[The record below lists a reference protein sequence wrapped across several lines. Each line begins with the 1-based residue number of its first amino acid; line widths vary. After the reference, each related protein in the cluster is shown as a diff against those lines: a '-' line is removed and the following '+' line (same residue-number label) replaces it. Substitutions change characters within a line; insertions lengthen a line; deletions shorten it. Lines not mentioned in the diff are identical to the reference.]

1 MNDFF
6 DSLKSDLLDRRLI
19 PALGLL
25 AVVLIA
31 AVAYAVLGG
40 GSSAP
45 ALSAATPVAPVAK
58 APGLPVSEVKTADVT
73 AGAETTDGS
82 TQQTGGASRNPFAP
96 MPGVKKAQAAAAAAA
111 TATGAASSSGSSAS
125 TESGSSG
132 SSSPSTSTGGATP
145 APSEETKKPSTP
157 TKPKDKQ
164 TVFHVDVLFGTA
176 TAATPP
182 QSAALTP
189 FNELKLQQPLPSD
202 SQPLVVFR
210 GVLAGGKSAT
220 FTLVGEAIL
229 RGPAKCLPSA
239 SQCQAIDLQPGQT
252 EELEY
257 LPPGGM
263 ALTYELNVVSISSS
277 KAKLSSAHSA
287 FGGES
292 KTGLELLRSTG
303 LQGLSGLRYT
313 TSKGVLVFA
322 GKHAFAARAH
332 IAVAPARASAL
343 GWPFKG

>member
-1 MNDFF
+1 MNDFL
-6 DSLKSDLLDRRLI
+6 DTLKSDLLDRRLL

-40 GSSAP
+40 GSTASAP
-45 ALSAATPVAPVAK
+45 NAASTPVVPVAK
-58 APGLPVSEVKTADVT
+58 VPGIAVSEVKTADVT
-73 AGAETTDGS
+73 AGAETTSGS
-82 TQQTGGASRNPFAP
+82 PQQTGGASRNPFAP
-96 MPGVKKAQAAAAAAA
+96 MPGVKKAQAAAAAAS
-111 TATGAASSSGSSAS
+111 TSASSSGSSAT
-125 TESGSSG
+125 TES
-132 SSSPSTSTGGATP
+132 SSSSTGGATP
-145 APSEETKKPSTP
+145 APSEETKKPSTS

-164 TVFHVDVLFGTA
+164 TVFRVDVLFGTA

-257 LPPGGM
+257 LPPG
-263 ALTYELNVVSISSS
+263 AAAITYELNVVSISSS

-292 KTGLELLRSTG
+292 KTGLELLRKSG
-303 LQGLSGLRYT
+303 LQGLSGLRYST
-313 TSKGVLVFA
+313 AKGILVFA

-332 IAVAPARASAL
+332 IAAAPARASAL

>member
-1 MNDFF
+1 MNDFL

-19 PALGLL
+19 PVLGLL

-40 GSSAP
+40 GSSA
-45 ALSAATPVAPVAK
+45 SAPNTASPVTPVAK
-58 APGLPVSEVKTADVT
+58 APGLAVSEVKTADVT
-73 AGAETTDGS
+73 ASAETTSGS
-82 TQQTGGASRNPFAP
+82 PQQTGGASRNPFAP
-96 MPGVKKAQAAAAAAA
+96 MPGVKKAQAASAAAAS
-111 TATGAASSSGSSAS
+111 GSASSTT
-125 TESGSSG
+125 TES
-132 SSSPSTSTGGATP
+132 SSSSTGGATP
-145 APSEETKKPSTP
+145 APAEETKKSSTP
-157 TKPKDKQ
+157 TKPKSKQ
-164 TVFHVDVLFGTA
+164 TVFRVDVLFGTT
-176 TAATPP
+176 TAGTPP

-257 LPPGGM
+257 LPPG
-263 ALTYELNVVSISSS
+263 AAAITYELNVLSISSS
-277 KAKLSSAHSA
+277 KAKLSSARSA

-292 KTGLELLRSTG
+292 KTGLELLRRNG
-303 LQGLSGLRYT
+303 LQGLPGLRYST
-313 TSKGVLVFA
+313 ATGVLVFA

-332 IAVAPARASAL
+332 IAAAPAHASAWA
-343 GWPFKG
+343 WPFKR

>member
-19 PALGLL
+19 PVLGLL

-31 AVAYAVLGG
+31 AIAYAVLGG
-40 GSSAP
+40 SSGTAPNAASAP
-45 ALSAATPVAPVAK
+45 VTPVAKV
-58 APGLPVSEVKTADVT
+58 PGIAVSEVKTADVT
-73 AGAETTDGS
+73 AGAETTSGS
-82 TQQTGGASRNPFAP
+82 PQQTGGASRNPFAP
-96 MPGVKKAQAAAAAAA
+96 MPGVKKAQAASAAAAS
-111 TATGAASSSGSSAS
+111 GSGSSA
-125 TESGSSG
+125 TTGSGSPAA
-132 SSSPSTSTGGATP
+132 SSPTTSTGGSTP
-145 APSEETKKPSTP
+145 APAEETKKPSTP

-164 TVFHVDVLFGTA
+164 TVFHVNVLFGTA
-176 TAATPP
+176 AAATPP
-182 QSAALTP
+182 QNAALTP
-189 FNELKLQQPLPSD
+189 FDELKLQQPLPSG

-229 RGPAKCLPSA
+229 RGPAVCLPSP

-257 LPPGGM
+257 LPPG
-263 ALTYELNVVSISSS
+263 ADAVIYELNVVSISSS
-277 KAKLSSAHSA
+277 RAKLSSAHSA

-292 KTGLELLRSTG
+292 KTGLELLRRSG
-303 LQGLSGLRYT
+303 LQGLSGLRYST
-313 TSKGVLVFA
+313 AKGVLVFA

-332 IAVAPARASAL
+332 IAAAPAHASAW
-343 GWPFKG
+343 GWPFKR

>member
-1 MNDFF
+1 MNDFL
-6 DSLKSDLLDRRLI
+6 DTLKSDLLDRRLI

-40 GSSAP
+40 GSTASAP
-45 ALSAATPVAPVAK
+45 NAASTPVAPVAK
-58 APGLPVSEVKTADVT
+58 VPGIAVSEVKTADVT
-73 AGAETTDGS
+73 AGAETTSGS
-82 TQQTGGASRNPFAP
+82 PQQTGGASRNPFAP

-111 TATGAASSSGSSAS
+111 NAATSGSSSSSSSSAS
-125 TESGSSG
+125 TTTEP
-132 SSSPSTSTGGATP
+132 SSSSTGGATP

-176 TAATPP
+176 TPATPP
-182 QSAALTP
+182 QSAALAP
-189 FNELKLQQPLPSD
+189 FNELKLQQPLPSN

-239 SQCQAIDLQPGQT
+239 SQCQAIDLAPGQT

-257 LPPGGM
+257 LPPGSN
-263 ALTYELNVVSISSS
+263 AVTYELNVVSISSS

-292 KTGLELLRSTG
+292 KTGLELLRKSG
-303 LQGLSGLRYT
+303 LQGLSGLRYST
-313 TSKGVLVFA
+313 AKGVLVFA

-332 IAVAPARASAL
+332 IAAAPARASAL

>member
-40 GSSAP
+40 GSSTSAP
-45 ALSAATPVAPVAK
+45 NAASPIAPVAK
-58 APGLPVSEVKTADVT
+58 VPGLAVSEVKTADVT
-73 AGAETTDGS
+73 ASAETTSG
-82 TQQTGGASRNPFAP
+82 TPQQTAGASRNPFAP
-96 MPGVKKAQAAAAAAA
+96 MPGVKKAQAASAAA
-111 TATGAASSSGSSAS
+111 TSAATSSGSSTTTSPAS
-125 TESGSSG
+125 SE
-132 SSSPSTSTGGATP
+132 SSSSSTGGATP
-145 APSEETKKPSTP
+145 APAEETKKSSTP

-164 TVFHVDVLFGTA
+164 TLFHVDVLFGTA
-176 TAATPP
+176 TPATPP

-189 FNELKLQQPLPSD
+189 FDELKLQQPLPSD

-229 RGPAKCLPSA
+229 RGPATCLPSA
-239 SQCQAIDLQPGQT
+239 SQCQAINLEPGQT

-257 LPPGGM
+257 LPPG
-263 ALTYELNVVSISSS
+263 ADAVTYELNVVSISSS
-277 KAKLSSAHSA
+277 KAKLSSAHSSA

-292 KTGLELLRSTG
+292 KTGLELLRKSG
-303 LQGLSGLRYT
+303 LQGLSGLRYST
-313 TSKGVLVFA
+313 ARGVLVLA
-322 GKHAFAARAH
+322 GKQAFAARAH
-332 IAVAPARASAL
+332 IATAPVGASAP

>member
-6 DSLKSDLLDRRLI
+6 DSLKSDLLDRRMI
-19 PALGLL
+19 PVLGLV

-40 GSSAP
+40 GSSVAP
-45 ALSAATPVAPVAK
+45 NTATPVAPVAK
-58 APGLPVSEVKTADVT
+58 VPGLAVSEVKTADVT
-73 AGAETTDGS
+73 ASAETTSGS
-82 TQQTGGASRNPFAP
+82 PQQTAGASRNPFAP
-96 MPGVKKAQAAAAAAA
+96 MPGVKKAQAASAA
-111 TATGAASSSGSSAS
+111 AASSSGSS
-125 TESGSSG
+125 TTTGSGE
-132 SSSPSTSTGGATP
+132 SSSSSTGGATP
-145 APSEETKKPSTP
+145 APAEETKKSSTP
-157 TKPKDKQ
+157 TKPKSKQ

-176 TAATPP
+176 AAATPP
-182 QSAALTP
+182 QDAALTP

-257 LPPGGM
+257 LPPG
-263 ALTYELNVVSISSS
+263 AAAITYELNVVSVSSS
-277 KAKLSSAHSA
+277 KAKLSSAHISA

-292 KTGLELLRSTG
+292 KAGLELLRKSG
-303 LQGLSGLRYT
+303 LQDLPGLRYST
-313 TSKGVLVFA
+313 AKGVLVFA

-332 IAVAPARASAL
+332 IAAAPAHASAW
-343 GWPFKG
+343 GWSFKA

>member
-19 PALGLL
+19 PAVGLL
-25 AVVLIA
+25 AVVLVA
-31 AVAYAVLGG
+31 AIAYAVLGG
-40 GSSAP
+40 GSSGSAP
-45 ALSAATPVAPVAK
+45 NTASAPVTPVAKV
-58 APGLPVSEVKTADVT
+58 PGIAVSEVKTADVT
-73 AGAETTDGS
+73 AGAETTSGS
-82 TQQTGGASRNPFAP
+82 PQQTGGASRNPFAP
-96 MPGVKKAQAAAAAAA
+96 MPGVKKAQAASAAA
-111 TATGAASSSGSSAS
+111 TNGTSSSAANGSSTSAP
-125 TESGSSG
+125 TA
-132 SSSPSTSTGGATP
+132 PTTSTGGSTP
-145 APSEETKKPSTP
+145 APVEETKKPSTP

-164 TVFHVDVLFGTA
+164 TVFHVNVLFGTA
-176 TAATPP
+176 AAATPP

-189 FNELKLQQPLPSD
+189 FNELKLQQPLPSG

-229 RGPAKCLPSA
+229 RGPAVCLPSP

-257 LPPGGM
+257 LPPG
-263 ALTYELNVVSISSS
+263 ADAVIYELNVVSISSG
-277 KAKLSSAHSA
+277 KAKLSSVHSA

-292 KTGLELLRSTG
+292 KAGLELLRRSG
-303 LQGLSGLRYT
+303 LQGLSGLRYST
-313 TSKGVLVFA
+313 AKGVLVFA
-322 GKHAFAARAH
+322 GKHAFSARAH
-332 IAVAPARASAL
+332 IAAAPAHASAW

>member
-1 MNDFF
+1 MNDFL
-6 DSLKSDLLDRRLI
+6 DTLKSDLLDRRLI

-40 GSSAP
+40 GSTASAP
-45 ALSAATPVAPVAK
+45 NAASTPVVPVAK
-58 APGLPVSEVKTADVT
+58 VPGIAVSEVKTADVT
-73 AGAETTDGS
+73 AGAETTSGS
-82 TQQTGGASRNPFAP
+82 PQQTGGASRNPFAP
-96 MPGVKKAQAAAAAAA
+96 MPGVKKAQAASAAA
-111 TATGAASSSGSSAS
+111 TSPATSGSGSST
-125 TESGSSG
+125 TES
-132 SSSPSTSTGGATP
+132 SSSSTGGATP
-145 APSEETKKPSTP
+145 APAEESSKPSTP

-176 TAATPP
+176 TPATPP

-239 SQCQAIDLQPGQT
+239 SQCQAIDLEPGQT

-257 LPPGGM
+257 LPPG
-263 ALTYELNVVSISSS
+263 ANAVTYELNVVGISSS

-287 FGGES
+287 FDGES
-292 KTGLELLRSTG
+292 KTGLELLRKSG
-303 LQGLSGLRYT
+303 LQGLSGLHYST
-313 TSKGVLVFA
+313 AKGILVFA

-332 IAVAPARASAL
+332 IAAAPARASAL

>member
-1 MNDFF
+1 MNDFL

-40 GSSAP
+40 GSTASAP
-45 ALSAATPVAPVAK
+45 NTAAAPAAPVAK
-58 APGLPVSEVKTADVT
+58 VPGIAVSEVKTADVT
-73 AGAETTDGS
+73 AGAETTSGS
-82 TQQTGGASRNPFAP
+82 PQQTGGASRNPFAP

-111 TATGAASSSGSSAS
+111 NAAT
-125 TESGSSG
+125 SG
-132 SSSPSTSTGGATP
+132 SSSSTTTESSSSSTGGATP

-164 TVFHVDVLFGTA
+164 TVFHVDVLFGAA
-176 TAATPP
+176 TPATPP
-182 QSAALTP
+182 QSAALAP
-189 FNELKLQQPLPSD
+189 FNDLKLQQPLPSN

-210 GVLAGGKSAT
+210 GVLEGGKSAT

-239 SQCQAIDLQPGQT
+239 SQCQAIDLAPGQT

-257 LPPGGM
+257 LPPGSN
-263 ALTYELNVVSISSS
+263 AVTYELNVVGISSS

-287 FGGES
+287 FDGES
-292 KTGLELLRSTG
+292 KTGLELLRRSG
-303 LQGLSGLRYT
+303 LQGLSGLRYST
-313 TSKGVLVFA
+313 AKGVLVFA

-332 IAVAPARASAL
+332 IAAAPARASAL

>member
-1 MNDFF
+1 MNDFL
-6 DSLKSDLLDRRLI
+6 DTLKSDLLDRRLI
-19 PALGLL
+19 PVIGLL

-40 GSSAP
+40 GSSAAP
-45 ALSAATPVAPVAK
+45 NAASAPATPVAK
-58 APGLPVSEVKTADVT
+58 LPGIAVSEVKTADVT
-73 AGAETTDGS
+73 AGAETTSGS
-82 TQQTGGASRNPFAP
+82 PQQTGGASRNPFAP
-96 MPGVKKAQAAAAAAA
+96 MPGVKKAQAASAAA
-111 TATGAASSSGSSAS
+111 TSSATATPESSSS
-125 TESGSSG
+125 
-132 SSSPSTSTGGATP
+132 STGGATP

-176 TAATPP
+176 TPATPP

-229 RGPAKCLPSA
+229 RGPAKCLPST

-257 LPPGGM
+257 LPPG
-263 ALTYELNVVSISSS
+263 AAAITYELNVVSISSS
-277 KAKLSSAHSA
+277 KAKLSSAGSA

-292 KTGLELLRSTG
+292 KTGLELLRKSG
-303 LQGLSGLRYT
+303 LQGLSGLRYST
-313 TSKGVLVFA
+313 AKGILVFA
-322 GKHAFAARAH
+322 GKHAFAARAR

>member
-19 PALGLL
+19 PVLGLL

-31 AVAYAVLGG
+31 AIAYAVLGG
-40 GSSAP
+40 SSATAP
-45 ALSAATPVAPVAK
+45 NTASAPVTPVAKV
-58 APGLPVSEVKTADVT
+58 PGIAVSEVKTADVT
-73 AGAETTDGS
+73 AGAETTSGS
-82 TQQTGGASRNPFAP
+82 PQQTGGASRNPFAP
-96 MPGVKKAQAAAAAAA
+96 MPGVKQAQAASAAA
-111 TATGAASSSGSSAS
+111 TSGSGSSAA
-125 TESGSSG
+125 TGSGSPAA
-132 SSSPSTSTGGATP
+132 SSPTTSTGGSTP
-145 APSEETKKPSTP
+145 APAEETKKPSTP

-176 TAATPP
+176 AAATPP
-182 QSAALTP
+182 QNAALTP
-189 FNELKLQQPLPSD
+189 FNELKLQQPLPSG

-210 GVLAGGKSAT
+210 GVIAGGKSAT

-229 RGPAKCLPSA
+229 RGPAVCLPSA
-239 SQCQAIDLQPGQT
+239 SQCQAIDLKPGQT

-257 LPPGGM
+257 LPPG
-263 ALTYELNVVSISSS
+263 ADAVIYELNVVSISSG

-292 KTGLELLRSTG
+292 KTGLELLRRSG
-303 LQGLSGLRYT
+303 LQGLSGLRYST
-313 TSKGVLVFA
+313 TKGVLVFA

-332 IAVAPARASAL
+332 IAVAPAHASAW

>member
-1 MNDFF
+1 MNDFL
-6 DSLKSDLLDRRLI
+6 DTLKSDLLDRRLI

-40 GSSAP
+40 GSSAAP
-45 ALSAATPVAPVAK
+45 NAAGTPVTPVAKV
-58 APGLPVSEVKTADVT
+58 PGIAVSEVKTADVT
-73 AGAETTDGS
+73 AGAETTSGS
-82 TQQTGGASRNPFAP
+82 PQQTGGASRNPFAP
-96 MPGVKKAQAAAAAAA
+96 MPGVKKAQAASAAASSAA
-111 TATGAASSSGSSAS
+111 TTSSSGSSTT
-125 TESGSSG
+125 TES
-132 SSSPSTSTGGATP
+132 SSSSTGGATP
-145 APSEETKKPSTP
+145 APAEETKKPSTP

-176 TAATPP
+176 TPATPP

-202 SQPLVVFR
+202 TQPLVVFR

-239 SQCQAIDLQPGQT
+239 SQCQAIDLEPGQT

-257 LPPGGM
+257 LPPG
-263 ALTYELNVVSISSS
+263 AAAITYELNVVSISSS

-292 KTGLELLRSTG
+292 KTGLELLRKSG
-303 LQGLSGLRYT
+303 LQGLSGLRYST
-313 TSKGVLVFA
+313 AKGILVFA
-322 GKHAFAARAH
+322 GEHAFAARAH
-332 IAVAPARASAL
+332 IAVAPARAAAS

>member
-1 MNDFF
+1 MNDFL
-6 DSLKSDLLDRRLI
+6 DTLKSDLLDRRLI

-40 GSSAP
+40 GSTATTP
-45 ALSAATPVAPVAK
+45 NAASTPVAPVAK
-58 APGLPVSEVKTADVT
+58 VPGIAVSEVKTADVT
-73 AGAETTDGS
+73 AGAETTSGS
-82 TQQTGGASRNPFAP
+82 PQQTGGASHNPFAP

-111 TATGAASSSGSSAS
+111 STPASSSGSSATT
-125 TESGSSG
+125 TES
-132 SSSPSTSTGGATP
+132 SSSSSGGATP
-145 APSEETKKPSTP
+145 APEETKKASTP

-164 TVFHVDVLFGTA
+164 TVFHVDVLFGA
-176 TAATPP
+176 AAAATPP

-202 SQPLVVFR
+202 GQPLVVFR
-210 GVLAGGKSAT
+210 GVLAGGKSAA

-257 LPPGGM
+257 LPPG
-263 ALTYELNVVSISSS
+263 AAAITYELNVVSISSS

-287 FGGES
+287 FSGES
-292 KTGLELLRSTG
+292 KTGLELLRKSG
-303 LQGLSGLRYT
+303 LQGLSGLRYST
-313 TSKGVLVFA
+313 AKGILVFA
-322 GKHAFAARAH
+322 GKHAFTARAH

>member
-6 DSLKSDLLDRRLI
+6 DTLKSDLLDRRLI
-19 PALGLL
+19 PVLGLL
-25 AVVLIA
+25 AVVLLGAI
-31 AVAYAVLGG
+31 AYAVLGG
-40 GSSAP
+40 SSA
-45 ALSAATPVAPVAK
+45 AAPNVAGPVAPVAK
-58 APGLPVSEVKTADVT
+58 APGIAVSEVKTADVT
-73 AGAETTDGS
+73 ASAETTSGS
-82 TQQTGGASRNPFAP
+82 PQQTGGASRNPFAP

-111 TATGAASSSGSSAS
+111 NPATSSSSSSSSTESSTSSSGG
-125 TESGSSG
+125 T
-132 SSSPSTSTGGATP
+132 TP
-145 APSEETKKPSTP
+145 APAEETKKASTP

-176 TAATPP
+176 TPATPP

-189 FNELKLQQPLPSD
+189 FNELKLQQPLPSN

-239 SQCQAIDLQPGQT
+239 SQCQAIDLRPGQT

-257 LPPGGM
+257 LPPG
-263 ALTYELNVVSISSS
+263 AAAVTYELNIVSISSS

-287 FGGES
+287 FSGES
-292 KTGLELLRSTG
+292 KTGLELLRRTG
-303 LQGLSGLRYT
+303 LQGLSGLRYST
-313 TSKGVLVFA
+313 AKGVLVFA

-332 IAVAPARASAL
+332 IAAAPAHATAL
-343 GWPFKG
+343 AWPFKG

>member
-31 AVAYAVLGG
+31 AIAYAVLGG
-40 GSSAP
+40 GSSTPAP
-45 ALSAATPVAPVAK
+45 NTAGAPVTPVVK
-58 APGLPVSEVKTADVT
+58 VPGIAISEVKTADVT
-73 AGAETTDGS
+73 ASAETTSGS
-82 TQQTGGASRNPFAP
+82 PQQTGGASRNPFAP
-96 MPGVKKAQAAAAAAA
+96 MPGVKKAQAASAVAASGTSSSAA
-111 TATGAASSSGSSAS
+111 TGSGTPAASSP
-125 TESGSSG
+125 T
-132 SSSPSTSTGGATP
+132 TSTGGSTP
-145 APSEETKKPSTP
+145 APAEETKKPSTP
-157 TKPKDKQ
+157 TKSKDKQ
-164 TVFHVDVLFGTA
+164 TVFHVDILFGTA
-176 TAATPP
+176 AAATPP
-182 QSAALTP
+182 ENAALTP
-189 FNELKLQQPLPSD
+189 FNELKLQQPLPTD

-229 RGPAKCLPSA
+229 RGPAVCLPSA

-257 LPPGGM
+257 VPPG
-263 ALTYELNVVSISSS
+263 ADAVVYELNVVSIVSS
-277 KAKLSSAHSA
+277 KAKLSSVHSA

-292 KTGLELLRSTG
+292 KTGLELLRRSG
-303 LQGLSGLRYT
+303 LQGLSGLRYST
-313 TSKGVLVFA
+313 ARGVLVFA

-332 IAVAPARASAL
+332 VAAAPAEASAP

>member
-1 MNDFF
+1 MNDFL
-6 DSLKSDLLDRRLI
+6 DTLKSDLLDRRLI

-25 AVVLIA
+25 VVVLIA
-31 AVAYAVLGG
+31 AFAYAVLGG
-40 GSSAP
+40 GSTASAP
-45 ALSAATPVAPVAK
+45 NAASTPVAPVAK
-58 APGLPVSEVKTADVT
+58 VPGIAVSEVKTADVT
-73 AGAETTDGS
+73 AGAETTSGS
-82 TQQTGGASRNPFAP
+82 SQQTGGASRNPFAP
-96 MPGVKKAQAAAAAAA
+96 MPGVKKAQAAAAAASA
-111 TATGAASSSGSSAS
+111 PASSSGSSAT
-125 TESGSSG
+125 TES
-132 SSSPSTSTGGATP
+132 SSSSTGGTTP
-145 APSEETKKPSTP
+145 ASSEETKKSSTP

-189 FNELKLQQPLPSD
+189 FNELKLQQPLPSNN
-202 SQPLVVFR
+202 QPLVVFR

-257 LPPGGM
+257 LPPG
-263 ALTYELNVVSISSS
+263 AAAITYELNVVSISSS
-277 KAKLSSAHSA
+277 KAKLSSARSA

-292 KTGLELLRSTG
+292 KTGLELLRKSG
-303 LQGLSGLRYT
+303 LQGLSGLRYST
-313 TSKGVLVFA
+313 AKGILVFA

-332 IAVAPARASAL
+332 IAAAPARASAL

>member
-1 MNDFF
+1 MNDFL
-6 DSLKSDLLDRRLI
+6 DTLKSDLLDRRLI

-40 GSSAP
+40 GSTASAP
-45 ALSAATPVAPVAK
+45 NAAGTPVTPVAKV
-58 APGLPVSEVKTADVT
+58 PGIAVSEVKTADVT
-73 AGAETTDGS
+73 AGAETTSGS
-82 TQQTGGASRNPFAP
+82 PQQTGGASRNPFAP
-96 MPGVKKAQAAAAAAA
+96 MPGVKKAQEASAAAAGAA
-111 TATGAASSSGSSAS
+111 TSA
-125 TESGSSG
+125 SG
-132 SSSPSTSTGGATP
+132 SSSSTTTESSSSSTGATP
-145 APSEETKKPSTP
+145 APAEETKKPSTQ

-164 TVFHVDVLFGTA
+164 TVFHVDVLFGAA
-176 TAATPP
+176 TPATPP

-202 SQPLVVFR
+202 TQPLVVFR

-239 SQCQAIDLQPGQT
+239 SQCQAIDLAPGQT

-257 LPPGGM
+257 LPPG
-263 ALTYELNVVSISSS
+263 AAAITYELNVVSISSS

-292 KTGLELLRSTG
+292 KAGLELLHKSG
-303 LQGLSGLRYT
+303 LQGLSGLRYST
-313 TSKGVLVFA
+313 AKGVLVLA

-332 IAVAPARASAL
+332 IAAAPARASAP

>member
-19 PALGLL
+19 PALGLV
-25 AVVLIA
+25 AVVLVA

-45 ALSAATPVAPVAK
+45 ASNAASPIAPVAK
-58 APGLPVSEVKTADVT
+58 SPGLAVSEVKTADVT
-73 AGAETTDGS
+73 ASAETTSGS
-82 TQQTGGASRNPFAP
+82 PQQTAGASRNPFAP
-96 MPGVKKAQAAAAAAA
+96 MPGVKQAQAASAAA
-111 TATGAASSSGSSAS
+111 TSAATSSGSSTTTTAGA
-125 TESGSSG
+125 SGSE
-132 SSSPSTSTGGATP
+132 SSSSSTGGSTP
-145 APSEETKKPSTP
+145 APAEEKKKSSAP
-157 TKPKDKQ
+157 TKPKAKQ
-164 TVFHVDVLFGTA
+164 TQFHVDVLFGAA
-176 TAATPP
+176 TPATPP

-189 FNELKLQQPLPSD
+189 FNELKLQQPLPSS

-229 RGPAKCLPSA
+229 RGPATCLPSA

-257 LPPGGM
+257 LPPG
-263 ALTYELNVVSISSS
+263 ADAITYELNIVSISSS
-277 KAKLSSAHSA
+277 KAKLSSAHSSA

-292 KTGLELLRSTG
+292 RSGLELLRKSG
-303 LQGLSGLRYT
+303 LQGLSGLRYST
-313 TSKGVLVFA
+313 ARGVLVFV
-322 GKHAFAARAH
+322 GKHALAARAH
-332 IAVAPARASAL
+332 TAAAAGGASAP

>member
-1 MNDFF
+1 MNEFF

-25 AVVLIA
+25 AVVLVGAIG
-31 AVAYAVLGG
+31 YAVLGG

-45 ALSAATPVAPVAK
+45 APNAATSPVTPTAK
-58 APGLPVSEVKTADVT
+58 APGIAVSEVKTADVT
-73 AGAETTDGS
+73 ASAETTSGS
-82 TQQTGGASRNPFAP
+82 PQQTAGASRNPFAP
-96 MPGVKKAQAAAAAAA
+96 MPGVKKAQVAAAAA
-111 TATGAASSSGSSAS
+111 TSTATSSSGSSTA
-125 TESGSSG
+125 TET
-132 SSSPSTSTGGATP
+132 SSSSTGGATP
-145 APSEETKKPSTP
+145 ALKEETKKSSTP
-157 TKPKDKQ
+157 TKSKDKQ
-164 TVFHVDVLFGTA
+164 TVFHVDVLFGA
-176 TAATPP
+176 APAATPP

-257 LPPGGM
+257 LPLGGN
-263 ALTYELNVVSISSS
+263 AVTYELNVVSITSS

-292 KTGLELLRSTG
+292 KTGLELLRHRG
-303 LQGLSGLRYT
+303 LQGLSGLRYST
-313 TSKGVLVFA
+313 AKGVLVFA
-322 GKHAFAARAH
+322 GKRAFAARAH
-332 IAVAPARASAL
+332 IAAAPAPASAS